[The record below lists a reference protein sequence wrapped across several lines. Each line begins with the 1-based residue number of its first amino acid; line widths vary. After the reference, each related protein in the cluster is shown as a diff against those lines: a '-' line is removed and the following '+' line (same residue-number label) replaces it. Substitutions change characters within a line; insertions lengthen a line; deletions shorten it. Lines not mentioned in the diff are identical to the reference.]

1 MEHAPRKSPS
11 GVSAGMLLTSAIV
24 LTIGVGA
31 LLGAALGSVGLGI
44 VIGAVVGIPLGTA
57 VVLVVYRGSGT

>member
-11 GVSAGMLLTSAIV
+11 GVSAGMLLASAII
-24 LTIGVGA
+24 LTIGIGA
-31 LLGAALGSVGLGI
+31 LLGRLAGSVGIGI

-57 VVLVVYRGSGT
+57 IVLVVYRGSRA